1 MRVVFIVIPLVIVAA
16 IGGFVAW
23 KIAGLKQR
31 LVAELEAALHAT
43 AQIDSLNLDLGKGE
57 LLAAGI
63 TLQNQ
68 RPEAPWDSASI
79 DQAVIHFQFAKLFAP
94 TMPLQVTV
102 SGWKVTLRP
111 TMPGSSAPDSGN
123 STASSG
129 SVPAEAGPSWIQV
142 NGVDASEGE
151 VTVRLSDTQ
160 SVAIHGVKFHSDT
173 PTGATWTTQLSVT
186 SIAAGTFVTDAGS
199 VQLHSDNQQVTFSD
213 LAIRC
218 ADGQITGGGNF
229 DLTAPHALKGSFTAT
244 NVPITMLVA
253 ARWQVKLS
261 GAVSGNMDY
270 QGDDSSSTA
279 TGKFSV
285 SGGKFNLFPWLGK
298 AQMLVGLPDVGDT
311 EVDQATS
318 DYSWKNHI
326 LSLQNIDVRK
336 QSVFRIGGKA
346 DIAADS
352 TIDGHLKLGLP
363 TTAVSK
369 WPKLQTDVFNVA
381 QDDFSWTD
389 VHVTGM
395 PDQLQE
401 DLSPRL
407 LSVTAAQ
414 GAQLLQQ
421 TKQGATDLINQ
432 LLK

>member
-1 MRVVFIVIPLVIVAA
+1 
-16 IGGFVAW
+16 
-23 KIAGLKQR
+23 
-31 LVAELEAALHAT
+31 
-43 AQIDSLNLDLGKGE
+43 
-57 LLAAGI
+57 
-63 TLQNQ
+63 
-68 RPEAPWDSASI
+68 
-79 DQAVIHFQFAKLFAP
+79 
-94 TMPLQVTV
+94 
-102 SGWKVTLRP
+102 
-111 TMPGSSAPDSGN
+111 
-123 STASSG
+123 
-129 SVPAEAGPSWIQV
+129 
-142 NGVDASEGE
+142 
-151 VTVRLSDTQ
+151 
-160 SVAIHGVKFHSDT
+160 
-173 PTGATWTTQLSVT
+173 
-186 SIAAGTFVTDAGS
+186 
-199 VQLHSDNQQVTFSD
+199 
-213 LAIRC
+213 
-218 ADGQITGGGNF
+218 
-229 DLTAPHALKGSFTAT
+229 
-244 NVPITMLVA
+244 
-253 ARWQVKLS
+253 
-261 GAVSGNMDY
+261 
-270 QGDDSSSTA
+270 
-279 TGKFSV
+279 
-285 SGGKFNLFPWLGK
+285 
-298 AQMLVGLPDVGDT
+298 
-311 EVDQATS
+311 VDQATS